1 MHKKLQQPQ
10 DCNGMLGYTQHPER
24 EENINHYKK
33 KKTLG
38 EVVKGNAHSRCSVS
52 ESRRRNTKQPLW
64 FDRPYMLM
72 LGRPNSCCGS
82 HEIPPHP
89 SPAPPPSQLPTL
101 SERVITKRWSIK
113 CRYFP
118 VRQDRPGPPLCST
131 ASATAPVLAQQAELR
146 PLTSKMLSHSSL
158 SPLFLR
164 APFAKISLP
173 ASELLLKCWSVTK
186 RLTTIKHNPAPC
198 WARV

>member
-82 HEIPPHP
+82 HE
-89 SPAPPPSQLPTL
+89 APPPLPCSSTQPAPHPLWTCNNKALINKVSLL
-101 SERVITKRWSIK
+101 SSEAGQTWT
-113 CRYFP
+113 
-118 VRQDRPGPPLCST
+118 PLFV
-131 ASATAPVLAQQAELR
+131 PLPAQQHPCWHNKPSYDLW
-146 PLTSKMLSHSSL
+146 
-158 SPLFLR
+158 
-164 APFAKISLP
+164 
-173 ASELLLKCWSVTK
+173 LLKCCRTH
-186 RLTTIKHNPAPC
+186 L
-198 WARV
+198 